1 MIIEKMSHSL
11 VNIYGSASS
20 QDVDLMEV
28 VPESFKGRKPHESS
42 NYCLQRIPELIQ
54 EFTSMGIDLQNRELN
69 LNLCTLDNSNGK
81 SIINWVYK
89 GSIDECNNCLFL
101 SYNNHKNIQIA
112 PLFVTSLVSR
122 RLDIKIIR
130 SLRMILSWITR
141 TNMRSSVKSALKTN
155 TVSSRLKVLGSIQF
169 ENLIFT
175 NNTNDDIKDIYKNIA
190 FQLAQTITLLNNDE
204 IFSKEEAYLRF
215 PQLTVFLKRLPFTQS
230 DLTNLTELKQNLVE
244 MIETIITNDPKF
256 GELQEMLNHELVST

>member
-1 MIIEKMSHSL
+1 
-11 VNIYGSASS
+11 
-20 QDVDLMEV
+20 
-28 VPESFKGRKPHESS
+28 
-42 NYCLQRIPELIQ
+42 
-54 EFTSMGIDLQNRELN
+54 
-69 LNLCTLDNSNGK
+69 
-81 SIINWVYK
+81 
-89 GSIDECNNCLFL
+89 
-101 SYNNHKNIQIA
+101 
-112 PLFVTSLVSR
+112 
-122 RLDIKIIR
+122 
-130 SLRMILSWITR
+130 
-141 TNMRSSVKSALKTN
+141 
-155 TVSSRLKVLGSIQF
+155 VSSRLKVLGSIQF